1 MGARLINVRLAAED
15 ERLVRELQARG
26 ISISDVVRRALRA
39 EAAAIEPTAIDAR
52 GLIADLISEFPAPS
66 GSGRRRRPRTTDRRA
81 VRKHIAARLQKRR

>member
-1 MGARLINVRLAAED
+1 MINVRLAAED

-52 GLIADLISEFPAPS
+52 GLIAEFPAPS